1 SDVCSSD
8 LGDLGVMDEEGYIT
22 IVDRKKDMINTG
34 GENVS
39 SREIEETIYQMDGVS
54 EVAVIGIP
62 DTYWIE
68 AVMAVVVP
76 KEGAH
81 LTDEAV
87 MSFCRERL
95 SGFKVPKHVDFINT
109 LPKNPSGKV
118 LKRLLR
124 D

>member
-1 SDVCSSD
+1 
-8 LGDLGVMDEEGYIT
+8 MDEEGYMT
-22 IVDRKKDMINTG
+22 IVNGKKDMIYTG

-54 EVAVIGIP
+54 EVSVIGIP
-62 DTYWIE
+62 DAYWFE

-76 KEGAH
+76 KEGTY
-81 LTDEAV
+81 LTEEAV

-95 SGFKVPKHVDFINT
+95 SRFKVPKHVDFINT

-118 LKRLLR
+118 LKRSLR
-124 D
+124 DMYK